1 MFFLLLCRYGHSCF
15 VGNLVASFVR
25 VQQIFWY
32 INRQAVPTR
41 CYDNVSSIARFPV
54 MSVLLERASWIDA
67 SLAKLCKV
75 KVLLWVKAKRANV
88 LQKVTFKVKL
98 SVQSFNRFTINFT
111 FRKKVSRLRLRT
123 DSFTLWDKVLCLT
136 MFIRFARETL
146 ITDRFALTE
155 RQLQENVFPLR
166 SLANAL
172 HW

>member
-1 MFFLLLCRYGHSCF
+1 MDVFFCYCVGMVTHVLLETLLLPLYVCNKC
-15 VGNLVASFVR
+15 
-25 VQQIFWY
+25 WY

-41 CYDNVSSIARFPV
+41 CYDNVSSIASVPV
-54 MSVLLERASWIDA
+54 ISVLVDPASWIDA

-75 KVLLWVKAKRANV
+75 KVL
-88 LQKVTFKVKL
+88 KL
-98 SVQSFNRFTINFT
+98 SLQSFNRFTINFT

-155 RQLQENVFPLR
+155 RQL
-166 SLANAL
+166 
-172 HW
+172 